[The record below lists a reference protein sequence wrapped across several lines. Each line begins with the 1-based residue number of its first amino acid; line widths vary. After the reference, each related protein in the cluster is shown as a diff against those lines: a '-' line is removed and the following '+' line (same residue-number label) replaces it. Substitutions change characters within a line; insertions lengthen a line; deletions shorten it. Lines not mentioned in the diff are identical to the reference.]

1 MRTVELVKG
10 IHSSVLGFGCAPIL
24 GSKGAEIS
32 RRALENA
39 FNNGVTHF
47 DLARSYGYG
56 EAEKF
61 VGQVFKTKRKEI
73 ILTSKF
79 GIVANW
85 KANLLRPVKPVI
97 RFLKKPKTNSDNFKP
112 VDQNEKSVADLF
124 HDRIEINSLE
134 MRKSLEKSLRAL
146 KTDYLDYFL
155 IHEPLSTIKNI
166 DELCDTALRL
176 KEEGKIRAWGLAY
189 MKNQKHLHESYLHRF
204 DILQFNNSPVDNDYK
219 KVTEERSNESNIFF
233 SPLRGSIELMNPR
246 EKLEKLLVD
255 YSKTVILC
263 SMYNEKHLKENI
275 QLALHFL

>member
-1 MRTVELVKG
+1 MRRVELVKG
-10 IHSSVLGFGCAPIL
+10 IQSSVLGFGCAPIL
-24 GSKGAEIS
+24 GSKGADAS
-32 RRALENA
+32 RKALEAA
-39 FNNGVTHF
+39 FDNGVTHF

-61 VGQVFKTKRKEI
+61 VGNVFRTKRKEI

-79 GIVANW
+79 GIIANW
-85 KANLLRPVKPVI
+85 KANLFKPVKPVI
-97 RFLKKPKTNSDNFKP
+97 RFLKKPKSNSENFKP
-112 VDQNEKSVADLF
+112 VENNEKSVADLF
-124 HDRIEINSLE
+124 HDRIGINSLE

-166 DELCDTALRL
+166 DELCDAARRL

-189 MKNQKHLHESYLHRF
+189 MKNQKHLHESYLNNF

-219 KVTEERSNESNIFF
+219 KITEQRSNDSNIFF
-233 SPLRGSIELMNPR
+233 SPLRGSTEIMNPR
-246 EKLEKLLVD
+246 EKLEKLLTD

-263 SMYNEKHLKENI
+263 SMYNEKHLKENV
-275 QLALHFL
+275 QLAS